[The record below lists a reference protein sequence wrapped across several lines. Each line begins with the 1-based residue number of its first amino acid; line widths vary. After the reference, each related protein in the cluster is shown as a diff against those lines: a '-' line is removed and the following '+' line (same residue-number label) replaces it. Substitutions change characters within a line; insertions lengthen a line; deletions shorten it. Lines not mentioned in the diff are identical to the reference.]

1 MWLVELRNLALCLGA
16 LLNLLVISVPL
27 VFVDIQIQEYFSR
40 PVVWIYYFL
49 LTIFCLVEGWG
60 SLRVP
65 NEEPNAIQ
73 KHSLPYLIGLLV
85 LFIFWVSIYDFVEVF
100 QIHLLQIVSGSLL
113 VSLGIAIRLCS
124 ILKLKK
130 YFVSHI
136 ALITN
141 HQLVTTGIYSF
152 VRHPSELGLLSI
164 CFGVAIL
171 LSSLKAIL
179 IGILILFPLIIY
191 RVLLEDKLLQLKF
204 GLTHHI
210 YRSATPIL
218 FPRLITFSAS
228 KVLHWTSR

>member
-1 MWLVELRNLALCLGA
+1 MALCLGA
-16 LLNLLVISVPL
+16 LLNLLVLSAPL

-40 PVVWIYYFL
+40 PVTWIYYFL
-49 LTIFCLVEGWG
+49 ITIFCLLEGWG

-65 NEEPNAIQ
+65 SEQPNAIQ

-85 LFIFWVSIYDFVEVF
+85 LIIFWVSIYDYAEVF

-113 VSLGIAIRLCS
+113 ISLGIAIRLCA

-164 CFGVAIL
+164 CFGIAIL

-179 IGILILFPLIIY
+179 ISILILCPLIIY
-191 RVLLEDKLLQLKF
+191 RVLLEDKLLQLNF
-204 GLTHHI
+204 GLAHNI
-210 YRSATPIL
+210 YRSVTPIL
-218 FPRLITFSAS
+218 FPKLMTFSAS
-228 KVLHWTSR
+228 KVLQWTRR